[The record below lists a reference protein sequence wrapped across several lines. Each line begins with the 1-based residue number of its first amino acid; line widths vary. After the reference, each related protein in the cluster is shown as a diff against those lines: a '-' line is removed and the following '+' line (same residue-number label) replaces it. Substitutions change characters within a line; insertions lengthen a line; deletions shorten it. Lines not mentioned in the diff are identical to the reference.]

1 MICPVHFLANPELF
15 FFFTA
20 SHFALFSVMAHP
32 SRSHNSQSVS
42 ENLFPLSVYQ
52 VLGVYD
58 RQPDL
63 SPDAMELSC
72 FFFWGGGSKLFGE
85 KNLYSPHPVRLG

>member
-1 MICPVHFLANPELF
+1 MHFLANPELF
-15 FFFTA
+15 CFITA
-20 SHFALFSVMAHP
+20 SRFALFSVMAHP

-42 ENLFPLSVYQ
+42 ENLFPLPVVDQ
-52 VLGVYD
+52 ALEVYD

-72 FFFWGGGSKLFGE
+72 FFFGRGFKI
-85 KNLYSPHPVRLG
+85 V